1 MLSYL
6 EMTLPTALLASALL
20 LAPAATPNAAESMA
34 RRLEERQRG
43 VQDMKGRFVQSY
55 RSGILGREIVERGTL
70 AIKRPGRMRW
80 EYRDPEP
87 KTFVSDGKTFY
98 FYVPADKQVVVRDQA
113 DNHGVTADLL
123 SGHLDILAQFDVGIE
138 TPAPGRERLR
148 LVPKKPDGEI
158 ERLYVEADA
167 TGRIQAIEILDAQ
180 GNRSRFEFQDM
191 KENVGLPDS
200 LFHFQIPRG
209 VEVVSG

>member
-1 MLSYL
+1 M
-6 EMTLPTALLASALL
+6 MLPTALLAGLFL
-20 LAPAATPNAAESMA
+20 LAPAATPNPAEALA
-34 RRLEERQRG
+34 RRVEERQRG
-43 VQDMKGRFVQSY
+43 VLDLKGRFVQSY
-55 RSGILGREIVERGTL
+55 RSGLLGREIVERGTL
-70 AIKRPGRMRW
+70 AVKRPGRMRW
-80 EYRDPEP
+80 EYRDPEA

-113 DNHGVTADLL
+113 DNHGITADLL

-158 ERLYVEADA
+158 ERLYIEADA
-167 TGRIQAIEILDAQ
+167 TARIQAIEIMDAQ
-180 GNRSRFEFQDM
+180 GNRSRFDFQDI

-200 LFHFQIPRG
+200 LFHFDIPHG